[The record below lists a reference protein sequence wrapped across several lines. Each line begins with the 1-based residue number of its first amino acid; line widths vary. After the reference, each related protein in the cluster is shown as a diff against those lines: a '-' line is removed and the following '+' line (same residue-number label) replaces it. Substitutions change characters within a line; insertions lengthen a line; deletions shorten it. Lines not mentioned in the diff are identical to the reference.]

1 MTDLSRR
8 SLLAAGAWGAALS
21 PFLGTGIAN
30 AARPRAYSRKRF
42 LPLRRKRFRLSGP
55 GGAWTARL
63 VEISDLSSV
72 QAGAD
77 QAFGLTFRAKRRG
90 PEQGTFTVQRRR
102 FAPMSLFLVPTDA
115 RRRTYYAVV
124 NRTR

>member
-8 SLLAAGAWGAALS
+8 SLLAAGAWGAMLS

-42 LPLRRKRFRLSGP
+42 LALRRKRFRLSGP

-63 VEISDLSSV
+63 VDISDLSSV
-72 QAGAD
+72 QAGDD
-77 QAFGLTFRAKRRG
+77 QAFGLTFRTQRRG
-90 PEQGTFTVQRRR
+90 PEQATFTVRLRQ
-102 FAPMSLFLVPTDA
+102 FAPMKLFLVPTDA
-115 RRRTYYAVV
+115 GRRTYYAVV
-124 NRTR
+124 DRTR